1 MFDIVN
7 YSSHTGTFSAVN
19 GLQLGGYQFSIHYNA
34 NAVELQVD
42 SLLSATPEPGTW
54 LMISC
59 GLLALGLMQR
69 RRRAA

>member
-1 MFDIVN
+1 MQRELVA
-7 YSSHTGTFSAVN
+7 SQLHTGTFSAVN
-19 GLQLGGYQFSIHYNA
+19 GLQLGDYQFSLHYNA
-34 NAVELQVD
+34 TDLELWVD
-42 SLLSATPEPGTW
+42 STPEPGTW